1 MLDHAAG
8 RDVPAE
14 QPYPAS
20 EVWDH
25 LAREVQ
31 QEMIAKQLTFWVI
44 DADAVADV
52 GMGNRINTV
61 MQPCFFQ
68 LAGILPADVAL
79 ARIKESVE
87 QSYGRRS
94 RTIVERNSRP
104 SIRRSPVS
112 NGSKSPTAPP
122 ALEAFPRSCRTRR
135 RTSCTG
141 SPP

>member
-1 MLDHAAG
+1 
-8 RDVPAE
+8 
-14 QPYPAS
+14 
-20 EVWDH
+20 
-25 LAREVQ
+25 
-31 QEMIAKQLTFWVI
+31 
-44 DADAVADV
+44 
-52 GMGNRINTV
+52 MGNRINTV

-94 RTIVERNSRP
+94 RTIVERNFKAIDQAIARLERVEVPDRATSP
-104 SIRRSPVS
+104 RS
-112 NGSKSPTAPP
+112 
-122 ALEAFPRSCRTRR
+122 LPRSCRTRR